1 MTTPSVDEAWLTFR
15 SIRLELAHERWSPAI
30 PLGWRNEPDYASYMG
45 YLLIADGSKYIDLSK
60 ADKFPGQGVTYYR
73 SEHGVWVRQEGK
85 NRLGEVVPQSEAFK
99 GLLGA
104 GLFDQAEKFFPELFE
119 GGSKVEVP
127 PEPNDK
133 QPEKKK
139 RPVLRI
145 TAGVLVGLL
154 AGAYVTAVIAG
165 AISANHQI
173 SVAGLG
179 VIVIG
184 LAAIGILV
192 RPQLLSN
199 VQIFELGTLKV
210 QLRDLQ
216 GKQVDQKKELNEL
229 RFTLNLLVT
238 EGERN
243 HLENLD
249 TGSTVGYQKSD
260 VLQAEL
266 RRLRSLGLITSRH
279 FISEMPNTFDLHE
292 WGVELTPSG
301 AEYLRRWK
309 EASPS
314 AGAS

>member
-1 MTTPSVDEAWLTFR
+1 
-15 SIRLELAHERWSPAI
+15 
-30 PLGWRNEPDYASYMG
+30 MG
-45 YLLIADGSKYIDLSK
+45 YLLIADGSKYIDLAR
-60 ADKFPGQGVTYYR
+60 ADKFPGQGITYYR

-99 GLLGA
+99 GLLSA
-104 GLFDQAEKFFPELFE
+104 GLFDQAQKFFPELFE
-119 GGSKVEVP
+119 GGSKIEVP
-127 PEPNDK
+127 PEPDDK
-133 QPEKKK
+133 APETKH
-139 RPVLRI
+139 RPLLRI
-145 TAGVLVGLL
+145 TVGVFVGLL
-154 AGAYVTAVIAG
+154 VVAYVTAVIAG

-179 VIVIG
+179 VIVVG

-216 GKQVDQKKELNEL
+216 GKQVDQKKELDEL

-238 EGERN
+238 EAERN

-249 TGSTVGYQKSD
+249 MGSTAGYKKND

-266 RRLRSLGLITSRH
+266 RRLRSLGLITSKH
-279 FISEMPNTFDLHE
+279 WISDMPDTFDLHE
-292 WGVELTPSG
+292 WGVELAPFGT
-301 AEYLRRWK
+301 EYLKRWK
-309 EASPS
+309 EASLS
-314 AGAS
+314 GNIS